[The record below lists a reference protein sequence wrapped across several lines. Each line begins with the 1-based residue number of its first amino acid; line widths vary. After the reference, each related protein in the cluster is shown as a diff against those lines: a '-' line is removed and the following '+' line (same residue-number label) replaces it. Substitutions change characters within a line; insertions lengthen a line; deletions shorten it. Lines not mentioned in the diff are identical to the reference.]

1 MSTHDAIVEQ
11 FSVYMEA
18 QEKFEQKGVKSFR
31 CYKARKALT
40 TMTKLAKVRRSE
52 IQDKKNSL

>member
-1 MSTHDAIVEQ
+1 MSTHDEIVEQ

-18 QEKFEQKGVKSFR
+18 QEKFEQKDVKAAAA
-31 CYKARKALT
+31 KARKALT